1 MDKKLY
7 WSAIAVSVIG
17 IAISIYM
24 TIFKLTNNNAMCLGN
39 GGCSTVNAS
48 RYSEIYGIP
57 VAVFGLVGYFA
68 IVAALFLEARVK
80 IFKEYGNLLACGMS
94 LTGVLFTA
102 YLTYLEIYVIKAICP
117 FCVAS
122 AVAISL
128 VFIITLIRL
137 VRSETNQH

>member
-7 WSAIAVSVIG
+7 WSTIIVSAIG

-24 TIFKLTNNNAMCLGN
+24 TIFKLTDNAAMCLGN
-39 GGCSTVNAS
+39 GGCSVVNAS

-57 VAVFGLVGYFA
+57 VAVVGLGGYLA
-68 IVAALFLEARVK
+68 IVAALFLETRSAF
-80 IFKEYGNLLACGMS
+80 FKENGNLLAFGMA
-94 LTGVLFTA
+94 LIGVMFTA

-122 AVAISL
+122 AIAISM
-128 VFIITLIRL
+128 VFVLTLIRL
-137 VRSETNQH
+137 VRNETRP

>member
-48 RYSEIYGIP
+48 RYSEIYDIP

>member
-17 IAISIYM
+17 IGISIYM
-24 TIFKLTNNNAMCLGN
+24 TIFKLTSNDAMCLGN
-39 GGCSTVNAS
+39 GGCSVVNAS

-57 VAVFGLVGYFA
+57 VALVGLGGYLA
-68 IVAALFLEARVK
+68 IVAAMFLETRLK
-80 IFKEYGNLLACGMS
+80 FFKQNSTLLVFGMS

-128 VFIITLIRL
+128 VFVLALIRL
-137 VRSETNQH
+137 IRGETTN

>member
-17 IAISIYM
+17 IGISIYM
-24 TIFKLTNNNAMCLGN
+24 TIFKLTSNDAMCLGN
-39 GGCSTVNAS
+39 GGCSVVNAS

-57 VAVFGLVGYFA
+57 VAVFGLGGYFG
-68 IVAALFLEARVK
+68 IVAAMFLETRLK
-80 IFKEYGNLLACGMS
+80 FFKQNGNLLACGMS

-102 YLTYLEIYVIKAICP
+102 YLTYLEIYVIQAICP

-122 AVAISL
+122 AIAISL
-128 VFIITLIRL
+128 VFVLTLIRL
-137 VRSETNQH
+137 IRNETTK

>member
-7 WSAIAVSVIG
+7 WSIIVVSVIG

-24 TIFKLTNNNAMCLGN
+24 TVFKLTNNNAMCLGN

-57 VAVFGLVGYFA
+57 VAVLGLAGYFA
-68 IVAALFLEARVK
+68 IVAALFLESRLKFFAQN
-80 IFKEYGNLLACGMS
+80 GNLLAFGMS
-94 LTGVLFTA
+94 LTGVLFTV

-122 AVAISL
+122 AIAISL
-128 VFIITLIRL
+128 VFILTLTRL
-137 VRSETNQH
+137 VRSETKQH

>member
-80 IFKEYGNLLACGMS
+80 IFKEYGNLLACGMA

>member
-7 WSAIAVSVIG
+7 WSAIVVSVIG

-48 RYSEIYGIP
+48 RYSQINGIP
-57 VAVFGLVGYFA
+57 VALVGLGGYLA
-68 IVAALFLEARVK
+68 IVAALYLETRLK
-80 IFKEYGNLLACGMS
+80 FFEQNGNLLAFGMS

-102 YLTYLEIYVIKAICP
+102 YLTYLEIYVIKALCP
-117 FCVAS
+117 FCIAS

-128 VFIITLIRL
+128 VFVLTLIRL
-137 VRSETNQH
+137 VRSETI